1 MSEHR
6 YPVRY
11 CAFCGH
17 ELTMRSVY
25 CEQCGVLVSR
35 PLIERKEPPYPW
47 SPRAVFSVALLAY
60 SVFMACTVAMIVYYI
75 IFLGIPPSIGA
86 LTGLLA
92 DPQFVVLSMTAELV
106 FVLIPL
112 GYARRLQAPLSRL
125 GLVSGGLTRWLK
137 DIIWGLAA
145 GVAMVPVMLGLT
157 FYDLVSS
164 GFGPPSTPLG
174 ALDIFWLGMTC
185 IGIIVIVAP
194 AEEVLFRGFV
204 QNSLDAHYGN
214 LAGLLAASVV
224 FGLAHLNPL
233 VGVAHTIGGIVLGL
247 LFQRLG
253 RRVTGPVV
261 AHATYD
267 CLIFILDAFL
277 I

>member
-1 MSEHR
+1 MIEHR

-25 CEQCGVLVSR
+25 CEQCGVAVSR
-35 PLIERKEPPYPW
+35 PLIDRKEPPYPW
-47 SPRAVFSVALLAY
+47 SPRATFSVALLAY
-60 SVFMACTVAMIVYYI
+60 FVFMACTVGMIVYYAVL
-75 IFLGIPPSIGA
+75 LGIPPSIA
-86 LTGLLA
+86 TLTGLLG
-92 DPQFVVLSMTAELV
+92 DPQFLVLAMVAELV
-106 FVLIPL
+106 FILIPL
-112 GYARRLQAPLSRL
+112 GYARSLQAPFSRL
-125 GLVSGGLTRWLK
+125 GVVSGGLTRWLK
-137 DIIWGLAA
+137 DFILGLAV
-145 GVAMVPVMLGLT
+145 GIAMVPVMLGLT
-157 FYDLVSS
+157 FSDLVSS
-164 GFGPPSTPLG
+164 GFGPPPTPLG
-174 ALDIFWLGMTC
+174 ALDLFWLGMTC
-185 IGIIVIVAP
+185 IGIIVVVAP

-214 LAGLLAASVV
+214 VAGLLAASVV

-233 VGVAHTIGGIVLGL
+233 VGVPHTIGGVVLGL

-253 RRVTGPVV
+253 RRLTGPIV